1 MSQDVALY
9 NLRANEVV
17 AAGYEDIKAKYTK
30 LFKQSPHLHSKL
42 KNRMV
47 MGNKVIDHESIT
59 GRMGNDDIPELIVVY
74 EVIEEK
80 INRITI
86 IRP

>member
-1 MSQDVALY
+1 
-9 NLRANEVV
+9 
-17 AAGYEDIKAKYTK
+17 
-30 LFKQSPHLHSKL
+30 
-42 KNRMV
+42 MV